1 MKELNEGQFKLALAI
16 DLVLFMLE
24 IWTKGQDE
32 PGDTVKLLLDTWIK
46 KIDHN
51 SDVLRSKMADSYAQN
66 SKDDEMTKDIAMIL
80 LDIHSC
86 DTKLWKREFEE
97 RLKEMI
103 NQRLGLSTL
112 KNKMGP

>member
-1 MKELNEGQFKLALAI
+1 MKEINEGQFKLALAI

-32 PGDTVKLLLDTWIK
+32 PGDTIKLLLDTWMK
-46 KIDHN
+46 KIDQN
-51 SDVLRSKMADSYAQN
+51 SDILRSRMAESYVKN

-80 LDIHSC
+80 LDISSY

-97 RLKEMI
+97 RLKDMI

>member
-1 MKELNEGQFKLALAI
+1 MKEINEGQFKLALAI

-32 PGDTVKLLLDTWIK
+32 PGDTIKLLLDTWMK
-46 KIDHN
+46 KVDHN
-51 SDVLRSKMADSYAQN
+51 SDILRNTMAETYVKN
-66 SKDDEMTKDIAMIL
+66 SEDVEMTKDIAMIL
-80 LDIHSC
+80 LDIHSS

-97 RLKEMI
+97 RLKDMI
-103 NQRLGLSTL
+103 TQRLGLSPL